1 MAANPPS
8 TSATGSTDT
17 GFFGH
22 PRGLSTLF
30 FTEMWERFSFYGMRA
45 LLVLYMW
52 KHLGYP
58 KDEKAYPIYGMYGAL
73 VYAFPVI
80 GGWIANKW
88 LGYRHSIILGA
99 VMMMLGQ
106 FTLMIPDERA
116 FTVALGLL
124 CVGNGFFKPNISS
137 TVGRLY
143 AQGDRRRDGGFTIFY
158 MGINLGAFL
167 SPLVCGPLGE
177 EVDWKY
183 GFGAAG
189 LGMLIGLVWFLRGHS
204 TLEGKADP
212 DDAALLHRPAF
223 LGLSR
228 LKLVWIGAL
237 ASAPAI
243 SFAFASPQVG
253 KTIVQVVSVG
263 VLLGIIGLAL
273 KQDAVGKLR
282 LFALIVL
289 MFFHMLFWAGFE
301 QAGSSFN
308 VMTDTYVKRSIF
320 GYEFPA
326 SVFQSV
332 NAVMIVLL
340 APFFSMLW
348 KALQPKGW
356 DPSIPMKF
364 ALALVQ
370 LGLGFWLLVF
380 GIGRSDGSGMVALTW
395 MILCY
400 LLHTTG
406 ELCLSPVG
414 LSAVTKLAPQKW
426 VGFCMGGWFLTI
438 ANAHILAAAIAG
450 MTSTDKSGGAVET
463 AALAGKA
470 AVQQYADVFQQV
482 LYVAMGSAVLLMIL
496 TPFVKK
502 LMKGVE

>member
-1 MAANPPS
+1 MSKPAPS
-8 TSATGSTDT
+8 PTTTGSTDRS
-17 GFFGH
+17 FFGH

-52 KHLGYP
+52 KALGYP

-88 LGYRHSIILGA
+88 LGYRHSIILGS
-99 VMMMLGQ
+99 VLMMLGQ
-106 FTLMIPDERA
+106 FTLMIQNEQA
-116 FTVALGLL
+116 FTLALGLL

-143 AQGDRRRDGGFTIFY
+143 SAGDRRRDGGFTIFY

-167 SPLVCGPLGE
+167 SPLVCSPLGE
-177 EVDWKY
+177 RIDWKY

-189 LGMLIGLVWFLRGHS
+189 VGMLIGLIWFLRGHR
-204 TLEGKADP
+204 TLEGKAEP
-212 DDAALLHRPAF
+212 DEPELLHRPAF

-228 LKLVWIGAL
+228 LKLVWIGAFL
-237 ASAPAI
+237 VAPLV
-243 SFAFASPQVG
+243 SLGFKSPHIG
-253 KTIVQVVSVG
+253 ERLVQFVSVL
-263 VLLGIIGLAL
+263 VLLAIIGLAFR
-273 KQDAVGKLR
+273 QDAIGRLR

-326 SVFQSV
+326 GVFQSV
-332 NAVMIVLL
+332 NAAMIVLL

-348 KALQPKGW
+348 RALQPRGW

-370 LGLGFWLLVF
+370 LGLGFWLLVV
-380 GIGRSDGSGMVALTW
+380 GIGQSDDGGRVARAW

-438 ANAHILAAAIAG
+438 ANAHILAAAVAG
-450 MTSTDKSGGAVET
+450 LTSKGKAGVAVE
-463 AALAGKA
+463 AAAVSGKV

-482 LYVAMGSAVLLMIL
+482 FYVALASAALLMLL